1 MFKRLAQKLLPA
13 PHRYFEK
20 ISIEYGEILSQG
32 DCESILFFMQ
42 PSLKWGGDLN
52 RAILAA
58 AGEGLEKHILEN
70 IQNPHAG
77 EVFALPGFDTAYKA
91 LFMAILPDWDGGN
104 GFEERDML
112 NCYRRMLDLARK
124 QGIKTI
130 AVPAMG
136 RDKRDF
142 PHIRFARVA
151 LKGLLDRL
159 DKHIDIV
166 RIYCVDHT
174 MMTTY
179 AGQLDKMKRRMGQE

>member
-1 MFKRLAQKLLPA
+1 MFKRLAQKFLPA

-20 ISIEYGEILSQG
+20 ISIEYGEILSQR

-42 PSLKWGGDLN
+42 PSLKWGGGLN
-52 RAILAA
+52 RSILAA
-58 AGEGLEKHILEN
+58 AGAGLEAYVREN
-70 IQNPHAG
+70 VRTPQAG
-77 EVFALPGFDTAYKA
+77 EVFALPGFGTQYKI

-112 NCYRRMLDLARK
+112 NCYRRMLELAREH
-124 QGIKTI
+124 GIKTI

-142 PHIRFARVA
+142 PHIRFARLA

-159 DKHIDIV
+159 DKHIDMV

-179 AGQLDKMKRRMGQE
+179 AGQLDKMKRRMGQG